1 MNHFAKEDQLLISLQ
16 RAIENTD
23 NIEANTV
30 AFLSSKI
37 QEVRASLRTKNVS
50 LKQSRG
56 KVTEKK
62 LSMEKPTSNS
72 LAEQKKREYYF

>member
-37 QEVRASLRTKNVS
+37 QEVRASLRSKNVS
-50 LKQSRG
+50 LKQSKE
-56 KVTEKK
+56 KVAEKK
-62 LSMEKPTSNS
+62 PSMKKPTSSS